1 MYRVL
6 LSVVSC
12 VSILALL
19 LVLNFASP
27 SAVGPF
33 GILIVFV
40 LIYLS
45 SLGVVTFLI
54 YWIGRIAAVLSK
66 IFVFKKPI
74 HPMSFKHSYYFGSLV
89 SAAPVILVGLGSVGA
104 VGGYELLLVLIFL
117 VVGCFYV
124 SKRIY

>member
-6 LSVVSC
+6 LSVVSA
-12 VSILALL
+12 VSLLALL
-19 LVLNFASP
+19 LIINFASP
-27 SAVGPF
+27 SSIGPF

-54 YWIGRIAAVLSK
+54 FWISRVAAVLSK
-66 IFVFKKPI
+66 IFVFKKPVT
-74 HPMSFKHSYYFGSLV
+74 PMSFRHSYYFGSMI

-104 VGGYELLLVLIFL
+104 VGGYELLLVIIFL
-117 VVGCFYV
+117 LVGCFYV

>member
-6 LSVVSC
+6 LSVVSF
-12 VSILALL
+12 VSLLILL
-19 LVLNFASP
+19 LILNIASP
-27 SAVGPF
+27 SSVGPF

-45 SLGVVTFLI
+45 SLGAVTFLI
-54 YWIGRIAAVLSK
+54 FFGSKISAVLSK

-74 HPMSFKHSYYFGSLV
+74 APMSFRHSYYFGSMI

>member
-1 MYRVL
+1 
-6 LSVVSC
+6 
-12 VSILALL
+12 LL
-19 LVLNFASP
+19 LIINIASP
-27 SAVGPF
+27 SSIGPF
-33 GILIVFV
+33 GILIVFI

-54 YWIGRIAAVLSK
+54 FWVSRIATVLSK

-74 HPMSFKHSYYFGSLV
+74 VPMSFRHSYYFGSMI

-104 VGGYELLLVLIFL
+104 VGGYELLLVIIFL
-117 VVGCFYV
+117 FVGCFYV